1 MTFLFLSAGGEMG
14 PLIVNVWEH
23 TFTAEYVR
31 SSLCPEIYLMSVK
44 TKIFALFIQ
53 VQREEAMR

>member
-1 MTFLFLSAGGEMG
+1 MG